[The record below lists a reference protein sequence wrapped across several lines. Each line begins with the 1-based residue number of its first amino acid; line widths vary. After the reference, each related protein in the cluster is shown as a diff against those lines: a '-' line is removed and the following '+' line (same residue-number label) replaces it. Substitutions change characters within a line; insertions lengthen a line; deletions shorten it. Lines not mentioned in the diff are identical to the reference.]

1 MSERTLKAGTNM
13 HFGAPAK
20 PMPEIMADAIS
31 QVVAQVSGIVEA
43 HLPQCFIEGDK
54 EARQVLVIGVQRRG
68 EIPRIAQELMGK
80 LQLAFPPG
88 QFIDI
93 LPFESGA
100 VPSSV
105 RQAGCQIFAAD
116 KKPWWKIW

>member
-1 MSERTLKAGTNM
+1 MGMSERTLEAGTNM
-13 HFGAPAK
+13 YFGTPAK

-54 EARQVLVIGVQRRG
+54 KARQVLVVGVQRRD
-68 EIPRIAQELMGK
+68 EIRRIAQELMGK
-80 LQLAFPPG
+80 LQLVFPPG

-93 LPFESGA
+93 LPFESRALPRG
-100 VPSSV
+100 V
-105 RQAGCQIFAAD
+105 RQ
-116 KKPWWKIW
+116 